1 MKKLQFKDP
10 HTRLHAAGMGEI
22 TNDNLTQD
30 KYDRLVALNPVHADL
45 FHQVEIVEPV
55 KSKTT
60 SKPTK
65 NETDL
70 QA

>member
-1 MKKLQFKDP
+1 
-10 HTRLHAAGMGEI
+10 MGEI

-30 KYDRLVALNPVHADL
+30 KYDRLVSLNPIHADM
-45 FHQVEIVEPV
+45 FHQVEVVEPV
-55 KSKTT
+55 KAKTT

-65 NETDL
+65 NETDI